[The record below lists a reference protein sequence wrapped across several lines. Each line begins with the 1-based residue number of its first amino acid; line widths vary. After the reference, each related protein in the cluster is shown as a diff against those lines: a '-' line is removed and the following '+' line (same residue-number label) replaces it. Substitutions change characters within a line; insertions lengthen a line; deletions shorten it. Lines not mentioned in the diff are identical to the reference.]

1 MASFFQRK
9 IRDPLITL
17 LRQGVTPEKL
27 ALSLAFGI
35 VLGCFPVLGTTT
47 ALCAAIALLLR
58 LNLPAIQLVN
68 YLVYP
73 LQLLLILPF
82 IRLGELLLRTKSTQ
96 LTLSQIQ
103 AMTKTNFLDAFH
115 ELWLVLL
122 HAVFAWS
129 LFAPFVIF
137 ALYTL
142 FHFLLRRMRPSLP
155 PNEPVTKLAEP

>member
-1 MASFFQRK
+1 MASFFRRK
-9 IRDPLITL
+9 IRDPLIAL
-17 LRQGVTPEKL
+17 LKQGVTPEKL

-47 ALCAAIALLLR
+47 LLCAAVALLLR

-82 IRLGELLLRTKSTQ
+82 IRLGEFLLRAKSTQ
-96 LTLSQIQ
+96 LALSQIQ
-103 AMTKTNFLDAFH
+103 ALTKTSFLDAFR

-122 HAVFAWS
+122 HAVLAWAIV
-129 LFAPFVIF
+129 APF
-137 ALYTL
+137 ALYALYVL
-142 FHFLLRRMRPSLP
+142 FHFLIRRMRPVLSQNQP
-155 PNEPVTKLAEP
+155 ATES